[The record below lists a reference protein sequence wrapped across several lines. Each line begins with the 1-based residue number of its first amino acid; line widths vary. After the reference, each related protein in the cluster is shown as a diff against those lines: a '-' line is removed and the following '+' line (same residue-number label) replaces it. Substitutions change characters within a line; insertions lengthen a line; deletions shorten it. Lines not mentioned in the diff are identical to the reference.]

1 MTGLPAAAVR
11 DGTARLA
18 TGDWVALG
26 AYAALALTIG
36 ALASRNQRS
45 ADAFFLARRRIPAW
59 AVTLSIVATS
69 FSVVTFI
76 GGPELSYRGDLT
88 YLAANIGVF
97 LAVAVVAIWFIPAYY
112 RLGVTSVYELLGARF
127 GRGARRG
134 ASASFLIGRSLASG
148 ARLFFAAI
156 PFSLIVWGD
165 LEPGHLAGAILVVS
179 VFAAAYTLAGG
190 IGAVIWTDVAQ
201 VAVLV
206 GSAAAAIAILLGRIP
221 LTTGEIVQTLSAATG
236 EHGASKLTLFDWG
249 WSPERPFSIPTIVF
263 GIALLNLAAYGT
275 DQDLVQRML
284 TCKSA
289 ARGAWSVVAASV
301 VGAGVVALF
310 MALGLLLYIFY
321 QRPDIRGPG
330 AAPAPPDDT
339 RKVFLTFILE
349 EIRSPWRGVM
359 MAGLLAAAM
368 GSLDSALNAM
378 ASAMIVDFYR
388 PLRPGRDDR
397 HYLRASRWAVALCA
411 VLLAGVA
418 CVCIAWHRPESEGI
432 IEFALGVM
440 VFAYG
445 GMLGVFLV
453 ALFTRRG
460 SDRSAVLAMLAGAAV
475 VVASRV
481 VRARWPGAID
491 LAFGWEMTAATLV
504 SAGVCVLSPG
514 RPRPAP

>member
-1 MTGLPAAAVR
+1 VSTLLAVASR
-11 DGTARLA
+11 GATARLA
-18 TGDWVALG
+18 TGDWIALG
-26 AYAALALTIG
+26 AYVALALTIG
-36 ALASRNQRS
+36 AAASRHQRS

-76 GGPELSYRGDLT
+76 GGPEYSYRGDLT

-97 LAVAVVAIWFIPAYY
+97 LAVAVVALWFIPAYY

-127 GRGARRG
+127 GRGARTG
-134 ASASFLIGRSLASG
+134 ASASFLVGRSLASG
-148 ARLFFAAI
+148 ARLFAAAI
-156 PFSLIVWGD
+156 PLSLIAWGD
-165 LEPGHLAGAILVVS
+165 LAPAHLAGGIVIVSAI
-179 VFAAAYTLAGG
+179 ATAYTLSGG

-206 GSAAAAIAILLGRIP
+206 GSAVAAIAILLGRIP
-221 LTTGEIVQTLSAATG
+221 LTPGEIVQTLSAATG
-236 EHGASKLTLFDWG
+236 ESGASKLTLFDWR
-249 WSPERPFSIPTIVF
+249 WSPEHPFSVPTIVF
-263 GIALLNLAAYGT
+263 GVALLNLAAYGT

-301 VGAGVVALF
+301 VGACVVALF
-310 MALGLLLYIFY
+310 LALGLLLHIFY
-321 QRPDIRGPG
+321 QRPDIMGPG
-330 AAPAPPDDT
+330 VAPAAPDDT

-359 MAGLLAAAM
+359 LAGLLAAAM

-378 ASAMIVDFYR
+378 ASAVVVDFYR
-388 PLRPGRDDR
+388 PLRPGRDER
-397 HYLRASRWAVALCA
+397 HYLRASRGAVALCA
-411 VLLAGVA
+411 VVLAGVA
-418 CVCIAWHRPESEGI
+418 CACIAWHRPETEGI

-453 ALFTRRG
+453 ALFTKRG

-481 VRARWPGAID
+481 IRARWPGVID

-504 SAGVCVLSPG
+504 SAGVCLLAPG
-514 RPRPAP
+514 WPRAAR